1 MYTFGDIT
9 LTPQALGIFIVY
21 TAMAF
26 MVLVM
31 TKTPSAFVL
40 VFATGCYVTYA
51 TNCMVVGKCE
61 TLAWFLVGLTAFS
74 GLVLGSKAFKLIK

>member
-9 LTPQALGIFIVY
+9 LTPQALGIFIIY

-31 TKTPSAFVL
+31 TRTPSAFVL
-40 VFATGCYVTYA
+40 VFATGCYMTYV
-51 TNCMVVGKCE
+51 TNCTVVGKCE
-61 TLAWFLVGLTAFS
+61 KLAWFMVGLTALS
-74 GLVLGSKAFKLIK
+74 GLIVGSKPLKLVK